1 MNLGERIYSLRTQ
14 KGMSQGDLAE
24 ALEVSRQSISKWET
38 GGSVPELDKLI
49 KLSQVFGI
57 TLDELVLDKEP
68 EAAPSPPE
76 PKVIYVEKQDS
87 HSGRKTGGVVL
98 LCFSALVWLLVSL
111 LGDVLAG
118 LVLASPFLACGLICL
133 FVRRNVGLWC
143 LWVVYAFADLYMR
156 FATGV
161 SWQFAFWRIGYSEI
175 GNPGH
180 LIIAWVWL
188 LIFSAVVTTT
198 VLRFRHLLP
207 KTVRDNAIGTA
218 ASWAVY
224 LVTRAIFALPTALNA
239 NEVVAY
245 AQPARIVSV
254 VSGWVQ
260 SASIAVAL
268 TFTVLLIITLW
279 KKRRAQKAES

>member
-24 ALEVSRQSISKWET
+24 AMEVSRQSISKWET

-68 EAAPSPPE
+68 EAAPPPPPE

-87 HSGRKTGGVVL
+87 RSSKKTAGVVL

-133 FVRRNVGLWC
+133 FVRKNVGLWC
-143 LWVVYAFADLYMR
+143 LWAVYAFADLYMR

-180 LIIAWVWL
+180 LIIAWSNFV
-188 LIFSAVVTTT
+188 IFAALTVAT
-198 VLRFRHLLP
+198 VLRFRKDGP
-207 KTVRDNAIGTA
+207 ATVKTNAIGTA
-218 ASWAVY
+218 ISWVVY
-224 LVTRAIFALPTALNA
+224 FLLPF
-239 NEVVAY
+239 VVANPSREPITDPDQIRMY
-245 AQPARIVSV
+245 ATSNSLA
-254 VSGWVQ
+254 GWVRTGVTV
-260 SASIAVAL
+260 VAL
-268 TFTVLLIITLW
+268 TFTVRLIITLW
-279 KKRRAQKAES
+279 KRRKSNI

>member
-24 ALEVSRQSISKWET
+24 AMEVSRQSISKWET

-180 LIIAWVWL
+180 LIIAWSNFA
-188 LIFSAVVTTT
+188 IFAALTIAT
-198 VLRFRHLLP
+198 VLRFRKDGP
-207 KTVRDNAIGTA
+207 ASVKPNAIGTVISWVVYFLLPFVVA
-218 ASWAVY
+218 NPSREPITDPDQIRLYSTANSLASWIRTIVI
-224 LVTRAIFALPTALNA
+224 VT
-239 NEVVAY
+239 
-245 AQPARIVSV
+245 
-254 VSGWVQ
+254 
-260 SASIAVAL
+260 AL
-268 TFTVLLIITLW
+268 TFTVRLIIALW
-279 KKRRAQKAES
+279 KKRKAQKAET

>member
-24 ALEVSRQSISKWET
+24 AMEVSRQSISKWET

-161 SWQFAFWRIGYSEI
+161 SWQFAFWRIGYTSI

-180 LIIAWVWL
+180 LIIAWSNFA
-188 LIFSAVVTTT
+188 IFAALTIST
-198 VLRFRHLLP
+198 VLRFRKSGP
-207 KTVRDNAIGTA
+207 ASVKTNAIGTVI
-218 ASWAVY
+218 SWVVY
-224 LVTRAIFALPTALNA
+224 FLLPF
-239 NEVVAY
+239 VVANPSREPITDPDQIRLY
-245 AQPARIVSV
+245 STANSLAGWIRTIVIV
-254 VSGWVQ
+254 T
-260 SASIAVAL
+260 AL
-268 TFTVLLIITLW
+268 TFTARLIIALL
-279 KKRRAQKAES
+279 KKRKAQKAET

>member
-24 ALEVSRQSISKWET
+24 AMEVSRQSISKWET

-156 FATGV
+156 FATGI

-180 LIIAWVWL
+180 LIIAWSNFA
-188 LIFSAVVTTT
+188 IFAALTVAT
-198 VLRFRHLLP
+198 VLRFRKDGP
-207 KTVRDNAIGTA
+207 ATVKTNAIGTA
-218 ASWAVY
+218 ISWVVY
-224 LVTRAIFALPTALNA
+224 FLLPF
-239 NEVVAY
+239 VVANPSREPITDPDQIRMY
-245 AQPARIVSV
+245 ATSNSLA
-254 VSGWVQ
+254 GWVRTGVTV
-260 SASIAVAL
+260 VAL
-268 TFTVLLIITLW
+268 TFTTRLIIALW
-279 KKRRAQKAES
+279 KRRKSNI

>member
-24 ALEVSRQSISKWET
+24 AMEVSRQSISKWET

-68 EAAPSPPE
+68 EASPSSPE

-87 HSGRKTGGVVL
+87 HSGKKTAGVVL

-156 FATGV
+156 FATGI

-180 LIIAWVWL
+180 LIIAWSNFA
-188 LIFSAVVTTT
+188 IFAALTIAT
-198 VLRFRHLLP
+198 VLRFRKDGPASVKPNAIATVISWVVYFLLP
-207 KTVRDNAIGTA
+207 
-218 ASWAVY
+218 
-224 LVTRAIFALPTALNA
+224 F
-239 NEVVAY
+239 VVANPSREPITDPDQIRLY
-245 AQPARIVSV
+245 STANSLAGWIRTIVIV
-254 VSGWVQ
+254 T
-260 SASIAVAL
+260 AL
-268 TFTVLLIITLW
+268 TFTVRLIIALW
-279 KKRRAQKAES
+279 KKRKAQKAET